1 MSIGGKPFARFLSD
15 NQDRS
20 SRPYRSTTSNARPAT
35 AATRSRTPR
44 GGTNYGIASTVAGIV
59 QTILWD
65 ERRIVPVSTLL
76 DGEYGEHDVFLG
88 VPTELR
94 ANGANEIVELDLTAQ
109 ERERLH
115 HSAQIVRT
123 YCSGLL
129 TH

>member
-1 MSIGGKPFARFLSD
+1 M
-15 NQDRS
+15 
-20 SRPYRSTTSNARPAT
+20 
-35 AATRSRTPR
+35 
-44 GGTNYGIASTVAGIV
+44 
-59 QTILWD
+59 
-65 ERRIVPVSTLL
+65 STLL